1 MHRRRVFSSTTLLRP
16 TGTQGQA
23 DQPGKQ
29 VKGQNVQF
37 HDNRVSQTWAYE
49 EHVCQGEEGQGAL
62 LFSFQRQLPAGARA
76 PCDNSSVW
84 YVFFNNFLF
93 KKTINS
99 QILQGVSW
107 LCREA
112 HRFCAVSLF
121 HLFVVIPS
129 SWCYPEAR
137 TSTTHAQNCLL
148 NECLR
153 CDTPVTLPKCCCYTD
168 TPVMFQRLIAG
179 KEQPHSLLFKIS
191 FQAQQ
196 ELMKQLSI
204 LPRDNYSLLSY
215 VCR

>member
-1 MHRRRVFSSTTLLRP
+1 MCSSTTTVRVRHGPMKNTCARERKGRELFFSP
-16 TGTQGQA
+16 FSGSCPQGLEL
-23 DQPGKQ
+23 P
-29 VKGQNVQF
+29 VITPQF
-37 HDNRVSQTWAYE
+37 GM
-49 EHVCQGEEGQGAL
+49 C
-62 LFSFQRQLPAGARA
+62 FSITFYL
-76 PCDNSSVW
+76 
-84 YVFFNNFLF
+84 
-93 KKTINS
+93 KKPINS

-112 HRFCAVSLF
+112 HRFCAVLLF